1 MDSGVQC
8 ISHTETWGPDLAPY
22 AIRIIFLAGGVTFEN
37 MSVFGACALL
47 KLVQH
52 LVSGLSVFLTD
63 GVEYCHDSE

>member
-1 MDSGVQC
+1 
-8 ISHTETWGPDLAPY
+8 LAPY